1 MRNRFVLWI
10 ATLVAV
16 SMLGCGIVWAQAD
29 EDDDDDEPTAADAN
43 PQFPWPAQ
51 FSVEGQSFTV
61 YPPELERWNG
71 DQLQARAAIAVQG
84 DDDVKP
90 TYGVAELTAR
100 VHVDAATQLATLGEI
115 RVARINFPTAAQ
127 NAPRYL
133 EILGPRL
140 AALHWQ
146 LPADQLRADLAVD
159 RAAHVSHTLP
169 VRNEAPA
176 IVFSDRPTILVPID
190 GVPVMRE
197 MVGLGLKRVLNT
209 RALILQDRESD
220 RYFIYAA
227 GRWMESRTLEGPWND
242 AQIRPSTLDEAKAQA
257 QSGGQVDL
265 LDADNRASGTT
276 RLIVSTKPTELVQT
290 EGPPQYLPV
299 TGTQLLYVTNTP
311 NRLFLDLRTQQ
322 YYVLLSGR
330 WFRANALDQGR
341 WEYVAGSALPGDF
354 AAIPDSHPT
363 ATVRESVPGTP
374 EADEAAIA
382 NSVPQVATVK
392 RSEARLDLTYDGSP
406 QFKPIEGT
414 ALGYAVNADIPVI
427 RIDDRNYYALD
438 DGVWFF
444 SATMNG
450 PWSPASYVPPVI
462 YSIPV
467 SSPLHYV
474 TYVRV
479 YGATSDSLSVGYSPG
494 YVGSYVTSDN
504 TVVYGSGYYYRPW
517 VGTVWYPYPVT
528 WGFGFSYWNTW
539 WNPWHVRPWWAY
551 RAAPHYHPWWGPWH
565 RPFVGAR
572 VARGP
577 GPAQVVVQN
586 RPRAATQVNVTNV
599 TNIYRRWGHGVAA
612 PHPAL
617 AQQASRSRAAAAAN
631 PVVQSNGQMFR
642 QRDGHWQRATGNGQ
656 WEASAPPPEHTR
668 RQVVAPAAV
677 APVVPAAVAPAG
689 PGAPVTGQTPVITT
703 PRPDRRVPSD
713 GANANR
719 NMQQGN
725 GQRSIVGPT
734 PGIAGPTPGIAT
746 PPPISNPARNSAVPP
761 GGRPIVG
768 PPPGIQAPQ
777 SGGVVGHPGGGSPPD
792 PRGQNTDSAANAPH
806 DGRHGQGERGRARVV
821 IPDSPSHTPPVQRQH
836 FEQRSAAPVRPV
848 PVPAPVTPLG
858 TTPRSQQY
866 QGMRGGDGPPVNAAP
881 GNGRTTGRW
890 RDNHDAGGHR

>member
-1 MRNRFVLWI
+1 M
-10 ATLVAV
+10 ATLAAV
-16 SMLGCGIVWAQAD
+16 SMLGCGMVWAQAD
-29 EDDDDDEPTAADAN
+29 EDDDDDEPEAAASADVN

-61 YPPELERWNG
+61 YPPELERWDG
-71 DQLQARAAIAVQG
+71 DQLQGRAAVAVQA

-100 VHVDAATQLATLGEI
+100 VRVDAATQLATLGEI
-115 RVARINFPTAAQ
+115 RVARITFPTAAQ

-133 EILGPRL
+133 EIIAPRL
-140 AALHWQ
+140 AALQWQ

-159 RAAHVSHTLP
+159 RAAHVSHTQP

-176 IVFSDRPTILVPID
+176 IVFSDRSTILVPID
-190 GVPVMRE
+190 GAPVVRE
-197 MVGLGLKRVLNT
+197 LVGLGLKRVLNT
-209 RALILQDRESD
+209 RALILQDPQSD

-227 GRWMESRTLEGPWND
+227 GRWMESRTLDGPWSD
-242 AQIRPSTLDEAKAQA
+242 AQIRPAALDEAKAQA

-265 LDADNRASGTT
+265 LDADNRASGAT

-330 WFRANALDQGR
+330 WFRTSALDQGR
-341 WEYVAGSALPGDF
+341 WEYVAGASLPSDF

-374 EADEAAIA
+374 QADEAAIA

-462 YSIPV
+462 YSIPL

-539 WNPWHVRPWWAY
+539 WNPWHVRPWWAH

-565 RPFVGAR
+565 RPFVSAR
-572 VARGP
+572 ADRGP
-577 GPAQVVVQN
+577 RPAQIVVQN
-586 RPRAATQVNVTNV
+586 RPRGATTVNVTNV
-599 TNIYRRWGHGVAA
+599 TNIYRRWGHTAT

-617 AQQASRSRAAAAAN
+617 AQQASRARAAAAAN
-631 PVVQSNGQMFR
+631 PVVQSNGQTFR
-642 QRDGHWQRATGNGQ
+642 HRDGHWQRATGNGQ
-656 WEASAPPPEHTR
+656 WEASAPPPERSR
-668 RQVVAPAAV
+668 REAVAPAAV
-677 APVVPAAVAPAG
+677 TPVVPAAPVA
-689 PGAPVTGQTPVITT
+689 GQTPVITA
-703 PRPDRRVPSD
+703 PRPDRRVIPDAAS
-713 GANANR
+713 ANR
-719 NMQQGN
+719 NVQQGN

-734 PGIAGPTPGIAT
+734 PGIVAPPVTP
-746 PPPISNPARNSAVPP
+746 NPARNAGAPNGS
-761 GGRPIVG
+761 RPIVG
-768 PPPGIQAPQ
+768 PPPGIQTPQ
-777 SGGVVGHPGGGSPPD
+777 SGGAVHHQGGGTPPD
-792 PRGQNTDSAANAPH
+792 AHRPDTDSAANAPH
-806 DGRHGQGERGRARVV
+806 DGRHGPGERGRARVV
-821 IPDSPSHTPPVQRQH
+821 VPNTPAQTPPVQRQR
-836 FEQRSAAPVRPV
+836 FEERSAAPVRPV
-848 PVPAPVTPLG
+848 PVPVTPMAPG
-858 TTPRSQQY
+858 PRGLQY
-866 QGMRGGDGPPVNAAP
+866 QGMRGADGHAAHPQVNSAP
-881 GNGRTTGRW
+881 GNGRMTGHG
-890 RDNHDAGGHR
+890 RDNREAGGHR